1 MLTRRFFFAVFLIQL
16 ATIGLFYAAVQAG
29 GLDNR
34 QLILT
39 IGLLELLF
47 TLLASFWMSSMAR
60 QHHQDQLDAIKEA
73 HAREREEI
81 RVHAERQKTRFV
93 NRKNKELLN
102 NQRRT
107 DAAANF
113 KIGAVFAASILF
125 GAAMLYTQLVTF
137 GLLVL
142 STSGGALAG
151 YLFRGRR
158 LARRQNQ
165 PPAIAPPGTTA
176 ANRLPDKKKPL

>member
-16 ATIGLFYAAVQAG
+16 VTIGLFYAAVQA

-47 TLLASFWMSSMAR
+47 TLLTSFWLSSLAR
-60 QHHQDQLDAIKEA
+60 QHHQEQLDAINEA

-93 NRKNKELLN
+93 NRKHRELRK
-102 NQRRT
+102 NQRRIE
-107 DAAANF
+107 AGANL
-113 KIGAVFAASILF
+113 KIGAISAAAILF
-125 GAAMLYTQLVTF
+125 GVTMLSAQLVTF
-137 GLLVL
+137 GLLIL
-142 STSGGALAG
+142 ATTGGTLAG
-151 YLFRGRR
+151 YLIR
-158 LARRQNQ
+158 ARQIDSRHSVARPTEKNENRK
-165 PPAIAPPGTTA
+165 PPARKA
-176 ANRLPDKKKPL
+176 

>member
-1 MLTRRFFFAVFLIQL
+1 MLFRRFFFAVLLVQL
-16 ATIGLFYAAVQAG
+16 AAIGLFYAALQA

-34 QLILT
+34 QLVLT
-39 IGLLELLF
+39 IALLELLF
-47 TLLASFWMSSMAR
+47 TLLATFWLCAMAR
-60 QHHQDQLDAIKEA
+60 QHHQDQLDALKEA

-93 NRKNKELLN
+93 SRKQKELLKT
-102 NQRRT
+102 QRRT
-107 DAAANF
+107 EAAANV
-113 KIGAVFAASILF
+113 KIGLIFMASILF

-151 YLFRGRR
+151 YLLRGRN
-158 LARRQNQ
+158 LRRQQ
-165 PPAIAPPGTTA
+165 LLPTLQRKQAKITDSTPPDTKEHP
-176 ANRLPDKKKPL
+176 

>member
-1 MLTRRFFFAVFLIQL
+1 MLSRRFFFAVFLIQL
-16 ATIGLFYAAVQAG
+16 ASIGLFYAAVQA

-47 TLLASFWMSSMAR
+47 TLLASFWLSAMAR

-93 NRKNKELLN
+93 SRKQKELLK
-102 NQRRT
+102 NQRRAE
-107 DAAANF
+107 AASSF
-113 KIGAVFAASILF
+113 KIGAIFAASILF

-151 YLFRGRR
+151 YLLRGRR
-158 LARRQNQ
+158 LARRQNLT
-165 PPAIAPPGTTA
+165 PAILDKRKTTG
-176 ANRLPDKKKPL
+176 RDLPDKKPPT

>member
-29 GLDNR
+29 LDNR

-47 TLLASFWMSSMAR
+47 TLLASFWLSSMAR

-93 NRKNKELLN
+93 NRKHRELLK

-151 YLFRGRR
+151 YLLRGRR
-158 LARRQNQ
+158 LARSRNL
-165 PPAIAPPGTTA
+165 PTARVETGKIAD
-176 ANRLPDKKKPL
+176 NRLPDKKNPL

>member
-1 MLTRRFFFAVFLIQL
+1 MLSRRFFFAVFLIQL

-29 GLDNR
+29 LDNR

-47 TLLASFWMSSMAR
+47 TLLASFWLSAMAR

-81 RVHAERQKTRFV
+81 RVHAERQKARFV
-93 NRKNKELLN
+93 SRKHKELLK

-107 DAAANF
+107 EAVSNF
-113 KIGAVFAASILF
+113 KIGAIFAASILF

-151 YLFRGRR
+151 YLLRGRR
-158 LARRQNQ
+158 LVRHQNFS
-165 PPAIAPPGTTA
+165 PAIARTDKTA
-176 ANRLPDKKKPL
+176 DNNLPDKKKPS